1 LQRDGA
7 PHSLGG
13 ALELDQQ
20 IIVDRPYDPTGM
32 LGDFGVNELIAM
44 GLQLF
49 EGALLVC
56 SDQLR
61 LAHHFSS

>member
-1 LQRDGA
+1 LQLDGA
-7 PHSLGG
+7 PHSLGR

-32 LGDFGVNELIAM
+32 LGDFGINELLAM

-49 EGALLVC
+49 ESALLVR
-56 SDQLR
+56 SDQPLE
-61 LAHHFSS
+61 